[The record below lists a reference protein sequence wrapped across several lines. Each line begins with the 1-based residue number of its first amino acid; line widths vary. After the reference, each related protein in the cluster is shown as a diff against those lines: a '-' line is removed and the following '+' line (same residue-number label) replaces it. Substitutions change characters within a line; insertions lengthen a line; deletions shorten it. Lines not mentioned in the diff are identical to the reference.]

1 MTTAFDPIK
10 LGKIELANRIV
21 MAPMSRSRS
30 YGPAALPS
38 PAAAT
43 YYRQRASAGLIISEG
58 IQPSPI
64 ARGYPATPGL
74 HTPEQVQAWRG
85 VTDAVH
91 AAGGVIFAQL
101 MHAGRIGH
109 PTLLPAGQAPVG
121 PSAVRAD
128 AIVFTQA
135 GPQPCVEPRQLSAED
150 IWATVQDFAAAARNA
165 VAAGFDGVEIHG
177 ANGFLIHQFLSDN
190 ANTRDDEWG
199 GSVANR
205 TRLGVEVARAVA
217 EAVGADRVGFQIS
230 PGNPYND
237 ISEANCDDVYPALV
251 AALGGLQLAYLNVS
265 EGRATALTSRLRE
278 QWSSVFILNPF
289 TPSGPTGPEQ
299 LELVATGAADMIS
312 YGALFIA
319 NPDLPRRLAAGGPF
333 ADPDRS
339 TFYGGDARGY
349 VDYPALDEG

>member
-10 LGKIELANRIV
+10 LGKIELANRIA

-30 YGPAALPS
+30 YGPEALPS

-74 HTPEQVQAWRG
+74 HSAAQIQAWRA

-91 AAGGVIFAQL
+91 MAGGVIFAQL

-121 PSAVRAD
+121 PSGIRAD
-128 AIVFTQA
+128 ATVFTPA
-135 GPQPCVEPRQLSAED
+135 GPQPCVEPRPL
-150 IWATVQDFAAAARNA
+150 AAADIRATISDYVVAAENA
-165 VAAGFDGVEIHG
+165 TAAGFDGVEIHG

-190 ANTRDDEWG
+190 ANVRDDEWG
-199 GSVANR
+199 GSVDNR
-205 TRLGVEVARAVA
+205 IRLGVEVARAVT

-230 PGNPYND
+230 PGNRFND
-237 ISEANCDDVYPALV
+237 ISESRCAEVYPALV
-251 AALGGLQLAYLNVS
+251 EALDGLQLAYLNVS
-265 EGRATALTSRLRE
+265 ESNEQELTSRLRE
-278 QWSSVFILNPF
+278 RWSSVFILNPF

-299 LELVATGAADMIS
+299 LELVATGATDMIS
-312 YGALFIA
+312 YGAMFIA

-333 ADPDRS
+333 NVPDRA
-339 TFYGGDARGY
+339 TFYGGDTHGY
-349 VDYPALDEG
+349 TDYPGLDG